1 MKPEWSSAEDKKDA
15 LIQGPLG
22 GTQKMTIIND
32 SGLYALVLS
41 SKLPPSLLESSSWV
55 RT

>member
-1 MKPEWSSAEDKKDA
+1 MNPEWSSAEDKKDA

-22 GTQKMTIIND
+22 RTQKMTIIND

-41 SKLPPSLLESSSWV
+41 SSVGGWGRDSRVYL
-55 RT
+55 